1 MHVVFQ
7 CLHISRPFFLL
18 VSFFLFSVIPGT
30 SAADDGVFL
39 DGAGLY
45 FGGGVLRAYGSL
57 FSCLPL
63 LSPPVVADVLWGSAR
78 SGEIVMVSMPECPP
92 SIRRALPASRI
103 PSTYRPN
110 WIGTG
115 ESGVPLGPTLSVWRQ
130 GIGSVRLAF
139 RLRALRESEGKAL
152 AF

>member
-57 FSCLPL
+57 FSWSTTSQPA
-63 LSPPVVADVLWGSAR
+63 SGS
-78 SGEIVMVSMPECPP
+78 
-92 SIRRALPASRI
+92 RRALGV
-103 PSTYRPN
+103 RPVRGN
-110 WIGTG
+110 RYG
-115 ESGVPLGPTLSVWRQ
+115 EHAGVPTVHSPGPSSIPNPFNLPSKLDRYWRIRGSFGPDTFRLATRNWLGPTCFPAPSLT
-130 GIGSVRLAF
+130 G
-139 RLRALRESEGKAL
+139 E
-152 AF
+152 